1 MKLWSSHPW
10 KWLDPCKFFSEK
22 QLCFENDFFKYTFQQ
37 ITLSTNHAPTGVIYQ
52 GHREVCIQWSSTVTT
67 DCENCH
73 RKDAKRAHMLSVRKG
88 FPNDSMLKLKTSEGL
103 ESSRLWRS
111 SSAEKR
117 HMHTPH
123 WFCSSKAPTPTAPWG
138 KWKHSNSTVSDSWN
152 VVFSMVAPEHQVG
165 SSTGDD
171 EKPTEGARRKW

>member
-1 MKLWSSHPW
+1 MLQPESSTR
-10 KWLDPCKFFSEK
+10 D
-22 QLCFENDFFKYTFQQ
+22 
-37 ITLSTNHAPTGVIYQ
+37 TGKSAS
-52 GHREVCIQWSSTVTT
+52 QWSSTVTT
-67 DCENCH
+67 DCEDGH

-88 FPNDSMLKLKTSEGL
+88 FPNDSMLKLRTSEGL
-103 ESSRLWRS
+103 ESSRLWIHLTGDLPQQ
-111 SSAEKR
+111 KR
-117 HMHTPH
+117 DTCMHPPH
-123 WFCSSKAPTPTAPWG
+123 WFCGSKAPTPTAPWG